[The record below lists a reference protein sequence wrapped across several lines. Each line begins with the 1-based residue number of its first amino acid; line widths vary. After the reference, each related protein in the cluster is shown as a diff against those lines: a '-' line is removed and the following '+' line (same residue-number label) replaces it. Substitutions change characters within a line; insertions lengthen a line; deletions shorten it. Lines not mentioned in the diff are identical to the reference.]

1 MKTRV
6 LLGVAT
12 LLILASCTLGSQKV
26 PPANPP
32 MPTAPSGAAV
42 PDVNYPT
49 SQSDTP
55 ATKFC
60 TSK

>member
-6 LLGVAT
+6 LLGVAA
-12 LLILASCTLGSQKV
+12 LLLLASCTIGSEKV

-32 MPTAPSGAAV
+32 MPLAPSGSPV